1 MRVFI
6 TGASGFIGRAL
17 YDRYAADGHVVGGC
31 DLVADPGRGVVAG
44 DVAQPGAW
52 QDHASGCELFIHTA
66 ATVSLRLERPEEI
79 WRANVLGTAN
89 AIAAAERAGAERFVH
104 FSSVTVFGFDFPDGV
119 DERYPVRYTFVPYP
133 DSKIASE
140 QAVLQAHVDGRVRCT
155 IVRPG
160 DVYGPRSRV
169 WARIP
174 AELITARRFILP
186 GAGRG
191 IHSPVYIDNLVDG
204 VVLAAASR
212 DAVGQVFTLSDG
224 VGVPY
229 REFFAPYAQLVGR
242 RLITLPAPL
251 AIGMA
256 AVVQRAARLS
266 PGDNEINPGA
276 ARYLLRRGTYSNA
289 KARTV
294 LGWEPRVGLHE
305 GLERTLAWLREQ
317 GFGDGR
323 DRA

>member
-17 YDRYAADGHVVGGC
+17 YDRYEADGHTVSGC
-31 DLVADPGRGVVAG
+31 DLRADPTRAVIAA
-44 DVAQPGAW
+44 DVAEPGPW
-52 QDHASGCELFIHTA
+52 FDHATGADLFIHTA
-66 ATVSLRLERPEEI
+66 ATVSLRTERAEDI

-89 AIAAAERAGAERFVH
+89 AVAAAELAGVERFLH

-119 DERYPVRYTFVPYP
+119 DERYPVHNTFVPYP

-140 QAVLQAHVDGRVRCT
+140 QVVLQAQLDGRVRAT

-169 WARIP
+169 WAQIP
-174 AELITARRFILP
+174 AELIKARRFILP
-186 GAGRG
+186 DGGRG
-191 IHSPVYIDNLVDG
+191 IHSPVYVDNLVDG
-204 VVLAAASR
+204 VVLAAASP

-229 REFFAPYAQLVGR
+229 REFFAPYARLVGR
-242 RLITLPAPL
+242 RLITLPAPVAL
-251 AIGMA
+251 GMA
-256 AVVQRAARLS
+256 SVVQRAARLA
-266 PGDNEINPGA
+266 PGDNEVNPGA

-294 LGWEPRVGLHE
+294 LGWKPQVSVADGLN
-305 GLERTLAWLREQ
+305 RTVAWLQEQ
-317 GFGDGR
+317 GFGQDG
-323 DRA
+323 